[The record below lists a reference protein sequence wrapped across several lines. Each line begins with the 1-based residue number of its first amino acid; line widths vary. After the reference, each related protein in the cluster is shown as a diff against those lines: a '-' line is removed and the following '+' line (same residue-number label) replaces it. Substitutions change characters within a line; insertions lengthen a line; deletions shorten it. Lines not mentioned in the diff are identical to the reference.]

1 MIPIISQLYNL
12 SVPKNIDDDDILE
25 DLDTQ
30 ELCPEDL
37 DHNHWDSS
45 VTGKPV
51 KVYDLL
57 VGFPNGRV
65 YALVNF
71 DEEDPDNFD
80 IMVPWAW
87 LSEIPLSV
95 KLCTCGISVIMARG
109 CQCGGK

>member
-1 MIPIISQLYNL
+1 MIPEIKKLYNL
-12 SVPKNIDDDDILE
+12 YVPKNINDDMLM

-30 ELCPEDL
+30 ELCPEDI
-37 DHNHWDSS
+37 DHYCWDST

-57 VGFPNGRV
+57 VGFPDGRA

-71 DEEDPDNFD
+71 DEDDPDNFD
-80 IMVPWAW
+80 IMVPFSW
-87 LSEIPLSV
+87 LSEIPLPV
-95 KLCTCGISVIMARG
+95 KLCNCDISVIMARG